1 LVQLC
6 GAFKTAETELSH
18 RVLRVKAVWVRISY
32 HLGLLSNI
40 AQILPAEY
48 QELQDQ
54 TLKVLLDKL
63 EETVSKLES
72 VVEKGKS
79 SALSQ
84 SQTNQ
89 LVRVKKS
96 KYALL
101 EGRLNKAIDD
111 LETWQGIFDPSW
123 YLIIKAAIPQMDEEL
138 ARYDAT
144 PIRTAISP
152 SYALR
157 DALRGPSQ
165 DATSIWLNDEGMAHL
180 RVADIPFTSAKLA
193 QRPQGGR
200 ELILES
206 ISCKTQ
212 INPTTLTR
220 DVRDLARKLSHADP
234 VTFGL
239 LKCKGVVKHLD
250 RATQLSSSFTFCF
263 NVPDR
268 HSEPAS
274 LRGVLLSSDDSH
286 SLSDRVALASQL
298 AQSVSYMHAF
308 GFVHKNIRPEN
319 ILMLKTLEAPIGRA
333 YLVGF
338 DNFRAAEG
346 QTSRLGDSLWERN
359 VYRHPRRQ
367 GDQPEEDYIMQHD
380 IYSLGVCLLELGM
393 WQSFVDYGS
402 TEPGPCPSATLRLSP
417 ENPELHNA
425 DLLKNHLLTLARSVL
440 PRRIGTK
447 YSKVVETCL
456 TCLDPE
462 NVDFG
467 DEREF
472 QDADGILVGV
482 RYVEKV
488 SSIFIAVNK
497 KPLTIF

>member
-1 LVQLC
+1 
-6 GAFKTAETELSH
+6 
-18 RVLRVKAVWVRISY
+18 
-32 HLGLLSNI
+32 
-40 AQILPAEY
+40 
-48 QELQDQ
+48 
-54 TLKVLLDKL
+54 
-63 EETVSKLES
+63 
-72 VVEKGKS
+72 
-79 SALSQ
+79 
-84 SQTNQ
+84 
-89 LVRVKKS
+89 
-96 KYALL
+96 
-101 EGRLNKAIDD
+101 
-111 LETWQGIFDPSW
+111 
-123 YLIIKAAIPQMDEEL
+123 
-138 ARYDAT
+138 
-144 PIRTAISP
+144 
-152 SYALR
+152 
-157 DALRGPSQ
+157 
-165 DATSIWLNDEGMAHL
+165 
-180 RVADIPFTSAKLA
+180 
-193 QRPQGGR
+193 
-200 ELILES
+200 
-206 ISCKTQ
+206 
-212 INPTTLTR
+212 
-220 DVRDLARKLSHADP
+220 
-234 VTFGL
+234 
-239 LKCKGVVKHLD
+239 
-250 RATQLSSSFTFCF
+250 
-263 NVPDR
+263 
-268 HSEPAS
+268 
-274 LRGVLLSSDDSH
+274 
-286 SLSDRVALASQL
+286 
-298 AQSVSYMHAF
+298 MHAF

-359 VYRHPRRQ
+359 IYRHPRRQ

-402 TEPGPCPSATLRLSP
+402 TEPGPRPSATLRLSP